1 MAEKAIEA
9 KKKDQKKSSEDYT
22 YAGMVFHRLTRHKLA
37 MVGAFMLIF
46 ILLFVF
52 VGPLIWRADPNTQ
65 IEGLGGLFNPAS
77 RAHPLGT
84 DDYGRD
90 VLARMFFGGRISLF
104 IGFISAISSTL
115 AGAFVGLVAGYYGGW
130 ADNILMRFTDAMLSI
145 PTFPLLI
152 ALASVLGKG
161 VWQIILVIVVFGWM
175 TDARLVRGLVLSLK
189 EQEYVEAARAIGAS
203 ANRIMWR
210 HLFPNTLAVLIVS
223 TTIGIGG
230 AIIYEASI
238 SFLGF
243 GVQAPFASWGNM
255 LQNAQQFIWNSP
267 RLIIYPGL
275 AIFMTVLGFNFF
287 GDGLRDAIDPKL
299 KL

>member
-1 MAEKAIEA
+1 MAEQVVEV
-9 KKKDQKKSSEDYT
+9 KKKRQKKSSEDYT
-22 YAGMVFHRLTRHKLA
+22 YIGMVLHRLSRHKLA
-37 MVGAFMLIF
+37 MAGAGMLIV

-52 VGPLIWRADPNTQ
+52 VGPLIWRADPNAQ
-65 IEGLGGLFNPAS
+65 IEGLEGLFNAPS
-77 RAHPLGT
+77 RLHPLGT

-104 IGFISAISSTL
+104 IGFVSAISSTMI
-115 AGAFVGLVAGYYGGW
+115 GAIVGLVAGYYGGW
-130 ADNILMRFTDAMLSI
+130 VDNLLMRFTDAMLSM

-152 ALASVLGKG
+152 ALSSVIGKG
-161 VWQIILVIVVFGWM
+161 VGQIILVIVVFGWM
-175 TDARLVRGLVLSLK
+175 TDARLVRGMALSLK

-230 AIIYEASI
+230 AIIYEAAI

-255 LQNAQQFIWNSP
+255 LQNAQQFIWKAP

>member
-9 KKKDQKKSSEDYT
+9 KKSGQRKSSEDYT
-22 YAGMVFHRLTRHKLA
+22 YVGMVLHRLTRHKLA
-37 MVGAFMLIF
+37 MFGAFMLVF
-46 ILLFVF
+46 ILVFVF
-52 VGPLIWRADPNTQ
+52 LGPLVWRMDPNAQ
-65 IEGLGGLFNPAS
+65 IEGLNGLFNPAS
-77 RAHPLGT
+77 RTHPLGT

-104 IGFISAISSTL
+104 IGFASAITSTL
-115 AGAFVGLVAGYYGGW
+115 LGALVGLVAGYYGGW
-130 ADNILMRFTDAMLSI
+130 SDNLLMRFTDAMLSI

-152 ALASVLGKG
+152 AMASVLGKG
-161 VWQIILVIVVFGWM
+161 VWQIILVIVAFGWM

-203 ANRIMWR
+203 ANRIMGR

-255 LQNAQQFIWNSP
+255 LQNAQEFIWSAP

>member
-1 MAEKAIEA
+1 
-9 KKKDQKKSSEDYT
+9 
-22 YAGMVFHRLTRHKLA
+22 
-37 MVGAFMLIF
+37 
-46 ILLFVF
+46 
-52 VGPLIWRADPNTQ
+52 
-65 IEGLGGLFNPAS
+65 
-77 RAHPLGT
+77 
-84 DDYGRD
+84 
-90 VLARMFFGGRISLF
+90 MFFGGRISLF
-104 IGFISAISSTL
+104 IGFVSAISSTMI
-115 AGAFVGLVAGYYGGW
+115 GAIVGLVAGYYGGW
-130 ADNILMRFTDAMLSI
+130 ADNLLMRFTDAMLSM

-152 ALASVLGKG
+152 ALSSVIGKG
-161 VWQIILVIVVFGWM
+161 VAQIILVIVVFGWM
-175 TDARLVRGLVLSLK
+175 TDARLVRGMALSLK

-230 AIIYEASI
+230 AIIYEAAI

-255 LQNAQQFIWNSP
+255 LQNAQQFIWKAP

>member
-9 KKKDQKKSSEDYT
+9 KKKGKKKSSDDYT
-22 YAGMVFHRLTRHKLA
+22 YVGMVLHRLTRHKLA
-37 MVGAFMLIF
+37 MVGAFMLII

-52 VGPLIWRADPNTQ
+52 VGPLIWRADPNAQ
-65 IEGLGGLFNPAS
+65 IEGLEGMFNTPS

-104 IGFISAISSTL
+104 IGFASAITSTL
-115 AGAFVGLVAGYYGGW
+115 IGALVGLVAGYYAGW
-130 ADNILMRFTDAMLSI
+130 ADNMLMRFTDAMLSI

-175 TDARLVRGLVLSLK
+175 VDARLVRGLVLSLK

-230 AIIYEASI
+230 AIIYE
-238 SFLGF
+238 
-243 GVQAPFASWGNM
+243 
-255 LQNAQQFIWNSP
+255 FIWNSP

>member
-1 MAEKAIEA
+1 MAEEMVEA
-9 KKKDQKKSSEDYT
+9 KKKSQKKSSEDYT
-22 YAGMVFHRLTRHKLA
+22 YIGMVFHRLTRHKLA
-37 MVGAFMLIF
+37 MAGAGMLIA

-52 VGPLIWRADPNTQ
+52 VGPLIWRSDPNAQ
-65 IEGLGGLFNPAS
+65 IEGFEGLFNVPS
-77 RAHPLGT
+77 RLHPLGT

-104 IGFISAISSTL
+104 IGFVSAISSTMI
-115 AGAFVGLVAGYYGGW
+115 GAIVGLVAGYYGGW
-130 ADNILMRFTDAMLSI
+130 VDNLLMRFTDAMLSM

-152 ALASVLGKG
+152 ALSSVIGKG
-161 VWQIILVIVVFGWM
+161 VGQIILVIIVFGWM
-175 TDARLVRGLVLSLK
+175 TDARLVRGMALSLK

-230 AIIYEASI
+230 AIIYEAAI

-255 LQNAQQFIWNSP
+255 LQNAQQFIWKAP

>member
-1 MAEKAIEA
+1 MEA
-9 KKKDQKKSSEDYT
+9 KKKGQKKSSDDYT
-22 YAGMVFHRLTRHKLA
+22 YVGMVFHRLTRHKLA
-37 MVGAFMLIF
+37 MVGAFMLIVM
-46 ILLFVF
+46 LLFVF
-52 VGPLIWRADPNTQ
+52 AGPLVWRADPNEQ
-65 IEGLGGLFNPAS
+65 IEGLEGMFNVPS
-77 RAHPLGT
+77 RSHPLGT

-104 IGFISAISSTL
+104 IGFVSAITAAL
-115 AGAFVGLVAGYYGGW
+115 VGALVGLVAGYYGGW
-130 ADNILMRFTDAMLSI
+130 ADDLLMRFTDAMLSI

-152 ALASVLGKG
+152 ALASVMGKG
-161 VWQIILVIVVFGWM
+161 IGQIIVVIVVFGWM
-175 TDARLVRGLVLSLK
+175 VDARLVRGLVLSLK
-189 EQEYVEAARAIGAS
+189 EQEYIEAAHAIGAS

>member
-1 MAEKAIEA
+1 MEA
-9 KKKDQKKSSEDYT
+9 KKKAQKKSSDDYT
-22 YAGMVFHRLTRHKLA
+22 YVGMVFHRLTRHKLA
-37 MVGAFMLIF
+37 MVGAFMLIVM
-46 ILLFVF
+46 LLFVF
-52 VGPLIWRADPNTQ
+52 VGPLVWRADPNEQ
-65 IEGLGGLFNPAS
+65 IEGLEGMFNVPS
-77 RAHPLGT
+77 RSHPLGT

-104 IGFISAISSTL
+104 IGFVSAITAAL
-115 AGAFVGLVAGYYGGW
+115 VGALVGLVAGYYGGW
-130 ADNILMRFTDAMLSI
+130 ADDLLMRFTDAMLSI

-152 ALASVLGKG
+152 ALASVMGKG
-161 VWQIILVIVVFGWM
+161 IGQIIVVIVVFGWM
-175 TDARLVRGLVLSLK
+175 VDARLVRGLVLSLK
-189 EQEYVEAARAIGAS
+189 EQEYIEAAHAIGAS

>member
-1 MAEKAIEA
+1 MAEKVIEA
-9 KKKDQKKSSEDYT
+9 KKKGQRKSSDDYT
-22 YAGMVFHRLTRHKLA
+22 YVGMVFHRLTRHKLA
-37 MVGAFMLIF
+37 MFGAFMLIV

-52 VGPLIWRADPNTQ
+52 VGPLVWRADPNEQ
-65 IEGLGGLFNPAS
+65 IEGLGGMFNVPS
-77 RAHPLGT
+77 PAHPLGT

-104 IGFISAISSTL
+104 IGFISAISSTIV
-115 AGAFVGLVAGYYGGW
+115 GTVVGLVAGYYGGW
-130 ADNILMRFTDAMLSI
+130 ADDLLMRFTDAMLSI

-152 ALASVLGKG
+152 ALASVMGKG
-161 VWQIILVIVVFGWM
+161 IGQIILVIVIFGWM
-175 TDARLVRGLVLSLK
+175 VDARLVRGLVLSLK
-189 EQEYVEAARAIGAS
+189 EQEYIEAAHAIGAS

>member
-1 MAEKAIEA
+1 MAEQAAAA
-9 KKKDQKKSSEDYT
+9 KKKQKTSDDYS
-22 YAGMVFHRLTRHKLA
+22 YVGMVFHRLTRHKLA
-37 MVGAFMLIF
+37 MAGAVMLI
-46 ILLFVF
+46 LMMLFVF
-52 VGPLIWRADPNTQ
+52 VGPLVWRADPNEQ
-65 IEGLGGLFNPAS
+65 IPGLEGMFNPPS
-77 RAHPLGT
+77 SAHPLGT

-104 IGFISAISSTL
+104 IGFSSAVSATL
-115 AGAFVGLVAGYYGGW
+115 IGAFIGLLAGYYGGW
-130 ADNILMRFTDAMLSI
+130 ADNLLMRFTDAMLSI

-152 ALASVLGKG
+152 ALASVMGKG
-161 VWQIILVIVVFGWM
+161 MWQIIMVIVVFGWM
-175 TDARLVRGLVLSLK
+175 SDARLVRGLALSLK

-223 TTIGIGG
+223 TTIGIGSS
-230 AIIYEASI
+230 IIYEASI

-243 GVQAPFASWGNM
+243 GIQAPLASWGNM
-255 LQNAQQFIWNSP
+255 LQNAQQFIWNAP
-267 RLIIYPGL
+267 RLIVYPGL
-275 AIFMTVLGFNFF
+275 AIFITVLGFNFF

>member
-1 MAEKAIEA
+1 MAEKVVEA
-9 KKKDQKKSSEDYT
+9 KKKGQRKSSDDYT
-22 YAGMVFHRLTRHKLA
+22 YVGMVFHRLTRHKLA
-37 MVGAFMLIF
+37 MVGAFMLIL

-52 VGPLIWRADPNTQ
+52 VGPLVWRADPNEQ
-65 IEGLGGLFNPAS
+65 IESLEGMLNVPS
-77 RAHPLGT
+77 RDHPLGT

-104 IGFISAISSTL
+104 IGFISAISSTIV
-115 AGAFVGLVAGYYGGW
+115 GAMVGLVAGYYGGW
-130 ADNILMRFTDAMLSI
+130 ADDLLMRFTDAMLSI

-161 VWQIILVIVVFGWM
+161 VWQIILVIVIFGWM
-175 TDARLVRGLVLSLK
+175 IDARLVRGLVLSLK
-189 EQEYVEAARAIGAS
+189 EQEYIEAAHAIGAS

>member
-1 MAEKAIEA
+1 MEA
-9 KKKDQKKSSEDYT
+9 KKKEQKKSSDDYT
-22 YAGMVFHRLTRHKLA
+22 YVGMVFHRLTRHKLA
-37 MVGAFMLIF
+37 MVGAFMLIVM
-46 ILLFVF
+46 LLFVF
-52 VGPLIWRADPNTQ
+52 VGPLVWRADPNEQ
-65 IEGLGGLFNPAS
+65 IEGLEGMFNVPS
-77 RAHPLGT
+77 RSHPLGT

-104 IGFISAISSTL
+104 IGFVSAITAAL
-115 AGAFVGLVAGYYGGW
+115 VGALVGLVAGYYGGW
-130 ADNILMRFTDAMLSI
+130 ADDLLMRFTDAMLSI

-152 ALASVLGKG
+152 ALASVMGKG
-161 VWQIILVIVVFGWM
+161 IGQIIVVIVVFGWM
-175 TDARLVRGLVLSLK
+175 VDARLVRGLVLSLK
-189 EQEYVEAARAIGAS
+189 EQEYIEAAHAIGAS

>member
-1 MAEKAIEA
+1 MAEQAAVA
-9 KKKDQKKSSEDYT
+9 KKKQKTSDEYSYV
-22 YAGMVFHRLTRHKLA
+22 GMVFHRLTRHKLA
-37 MVGAFMLIF
+37 MAGAVMLI
-46 ILLFVF
+46 LMMLFVF
-52 VGPLIWRADPNTQ
+52 VGPLVWRADPNEQ
-65 IEGLGGLFNPAS
+65 IPGLEGMFNPPS
-77 RAHPLGT
+77 SAHPLGT

-104 IGFISAISSTL
+104 IGFISAVSATL
-115 AGAFVGLVAGYYGGW
+115 IGAFIGLLAGYYGGW
-130 ADNILMRFTDAMLSI
+130 ADNLLMRFTDAMLSI

-152 ALASVLGKG
+152 ALASVMGKG
-161 VWQIILVIVVFGWM
+161 MWQIIMVIVVFGWM
-175 TDARLVRGLVLSLK
+175 SDARLVRGLALSLK

-223 TTIGIGG
+223 TTIGIGSS
-230 AIIYEASI
+230 IIYEASI

-243 GVQAPFASWGNM
+243 GIQAPLASWGNM
-255 LQNAQQFIWNSP
+255 LQNAQQFIWNAP
-267 RLIIYPGL
+267 RLIVYPGL
-275 AIFMTVLGFNFF
+275 AIFITVLGFNFF

>member
-1 MAEKAIEA
+1 MAEKPIEA
-9 KKKDQKKSSEDYT
+9 KRKGQKKSSDDYT
-22 YAGMVFHRLTRHKLA
+22 YIGMVLHRLTRHKLA
-37 MVGAFMLIF
+37 MIGAFTLVA

-52 VGPLIWRADPNTQ
+52 VGPLIWRADPNAQ
-65 IEGLGGLFNPAS
+65 IEGLGGMFNTPSA
-77 RAHPLGT
+77 AHPLGT

-90 VLARMFFGGRISLF
+90 ILARMFFGGRISMF
-104 IGFISAISSTL
+104 IGFASAITSTVI
-115 AGAFVGLVAGYYGGW
+115 GAFVGLVAGYYGGW

-152 ALASVLGKG
+152 ALASILGKG

-175 TDARLVRGLVLSLK
+175 QDARLVRGMVLSLK

-275 AIFMTVLGFNFF
+275 AIFLTVLSFNFF

>member
-1 MAEKAIEA
+1 MAEQAVAA
-9 KKKDQKKSSEDYT
+9 KKKQKSSEDYS
-22 YAGMVFHRLTRHKLA
+22 YVGMVLHRLTRHKLA
-37 MVGAFMLIF
+37 MAGAVMLI
-46 ILLFVF
+46 LMMLFVF
-52 VGPLIWRADPNTQ
+52 VGPLVWRADPNEQ
-65 IEGLGGLFNPAS
+65 IPGIEGMFNPPS
-77 RAHPLGT
+77 QAHPLGT

-104 IGFISAISSTL
+104 IGFSSAVSATL
-115 AGAFVGLVAGYYGGW
+115 IGAFIGLLAGYYGGW
-130 ADNILMRFTDAMLSI
+130 ADNLLMRFTDAMLSI

-152 ALASVLGKG
+152 ALASVMGKG
-161 VWQIILVIVVFGWM
+161 MWQIIMVIVVFGWM
-175 TDARLVRGLVLSLK
+175 SDARLVRGLALSLK

-223 TTIGIGG
+223 TTIGIGSS
-230 AIIYEASI
+230 IIYEASI

-243 GVQAPFASWGNM
+243 GIQAPLASWGNM
-255 LQNAQQFIWNSP
+255 LQNAQQFIWNAP
-267 RLIIYPGL
+267 RLIVYPGL
-275 AIFMTVLGFNFF
+275 AIFITVLGFNFF

>member
-1 MAEKAIEA
+1 MAEEMVEIT
-9 KKKDQKKSSEDYT
+9 KKRQKKSSEDYT
-22 YAGMVFHRLTRHKLA
+22 YVGMVFHRLTRHKLA
-37 MVGAFMLIF
+37 MAGAAMLIV

-52 VGPLIWRADPNTQ
+52 VGPLIWRADPNAQ
-65 IEGLGGLFNPAS
+65 IEGIEGMFNAPS
-77 RAHPLGT
+77 KAHPLGT

-104 IGFISAISSTL
+104 IGFVSAISSTMI
-115 AGAFVGLVAGYYGGW
+115 GAIVGLVAGYYGGW
-130 ADNILMRFTDAMLSI
+130 VDNLLMRFTDAMLSM

-152 ALASVLGKG
+152 ALSSVIGKG
-161 VWQIILVIVVFGWM
+161 VSQIILVIIVFGWM
-175 TDARLVRGLVLSLK
+175 QDARLVRGMALSLK

-223 TTIGIGG
+223 TTIGIGS

-255 LQNAQQFIWNSP
+255 LQNAQQFIWKAP

>member
-1 MAEKAIEA
+1 MAEQAVAA
-9 KKKDQKKSSEDYT
+9 KKKQKTSDDYS
-22 YAGMVFHRLTRHKLA
+22 YVGMVFHRLTRHKLA
-37 MVGAFMLIF
+37 MAGAVMLI
-46 ILLFVF
+46 LMMLFVF
-52 VGPLIWRADPNTQ
+52 VGPLVWRADPNEQ
-65 IEGLGGLFNPAS
+65 ISGLEGMFNPPS
-77 RAHPLGT
+77 SAHPLGT

-104 IGFISAISSTL
+104 IGFVSAVSATL
-115 AGAFVGLVAGYYGGW
+115 IGAFIGLLAGYYGGW
-130 ADNILMRFTDAMLSI
+130 ADNLLMRFTDAMLSI

-152 ALASVLGKG
+152 ALASVMGKG
-161 VWQIILVIVVFGWM
+161 MWQIIMVIVVFGWM
-175 TDARLVRGLVLSLK
+175 SDARLVRGLALSLK

-223 TTIGIGG
+223 TTIGIGSS
-230 AIIYEASI
+230 IIYEASI

-243 GVQAPFASWGNM
+243 GIQAPLASWGNM
-255 LQNAQQFIWNSP
+255 LQNAQQFIWNAP
-267 RLIIYPGL
+267 RLIVYPGL
-275 AIFMTVLGFNFF
+275 AIFITVLGFNFF

>member
-1 MAEKAIEA
+1 MAENAIDA
-9 KKKDQKKSSEDYT
+9 GKKKNQKTAEDFT
-22 YAGMVFHRLTRHKLA
+22 YIGMVLHRLTRHKLA
-37 MVGAFMLIF
+37 MAGAFMLIAIF
-46 ILLFVF
+46 LFVF
-52 VGPLIWRADPNTQ
+52 VGPLIWRIDPNLQ
-65 IEGLGGLFNPAS
+65 IESLEGLLNPAS
-77 RAHPLGT
+77 AAHPLGT

-104 IGFISAISSTL
+104 IGFVSAITAALVGTL
-115 AGAFVGLVAGYYGGW
+115 VGLVAGYYGGW

-152 ALASVLGKG
+152 ALASILGKG
-161 VWQIILVIVVFGWM
+161 IWQLIMVIVVFGWM
-175 TDARLVRGLVLSLK
+175 VDARLVRGMVLSLK

-203 ANRIMWR
+203 ANRIMWK

-230 AIIYEASI
+230 SIIYEASI

-255 LQNAQQFIWNSP
+255 LQNAQQYIWTAPS
-267 RLIIYPGL
+267 LIIYPGL

>member
-1 MAEKAIEA
+1 MAEQAVAA
-9 KKKDQKKSSEDYT
+9 KKKQKSSEDYS
-22 YAGMVFHRLTRHKLA
+22 YVGMVFHRLTRHKLA
-37 MVGAFMLIF
+37 MAGAVMLI
-46 ILLFVF
+46 LMMLFVF
-52 VGPLIWRADPNTQ
+52 VGPLVWRADPNEQ
-65 IEGLGGLFNPAS
+65 IPGIEGMFNPPS
-77 RAHPLGT
+77 QAHPLGT

-104 IGFISAISSTL
+104 IGFSAAVSATL
-115 AGAFVGLVAGYYGGW
+115 IGAFIGLLAGYYGGW
-130 ADNILMRFTDAMLSI
+130 ADNLLMRFTDAMLSI

-152 ALASVLGKG
+152 ALASVMGKG
-161 VWQIILVIVVFGWM
+161 MWQIIMVIVVFGWM
-175 TDARLVRGLVLSLK
+175 SDARLVRGLALSLK

-223 TTIGIGG
+223 TTIGIGSS
-230 AIIYEASI
+230 IIYEASI

-243 GVQAPFASWGNM
+243 GIQAPLASWGNM
-255 LQNAQQFIWNSP
+255 LQNAQQFIWTAP
-267 RLIIYPGL
+267 RLIVYPGL
-275 AIFMTVLGFNFF
+275 AIFIAVLGFNFF

>member
-1 MAEKAIEA
+1 M
-9 KKKDQKKSSEDYT
+9 
-22 YAGMVFHRLTRHKLA
+22 
-37 MVGAFMLIF
+37 
-46 ILLFVF
+46 
-52 VGPLIWRADPNTQ
+52 
-65 IEGLGGLFNPAS
+65 
-77 RAHPLGT
+77 GT

-115 AGAFVGLVAGYYGGW
+115 VGALVGLVAGYYGGW
-130 ADNILMRFTDAMLSI
+130 ADDLLMRFTDAMLSI

-161 VWQIILVIVVFGWM
+161 VWQIILVIVIFGWM
-175 TDARLVRGLVLSLK
+175 VDARLVRGLVLSLK
-189 EQEYVEAARAIGAS
+189 EQEYVEAAHAIGAS

>member
-1 MAEKAIEA
+1 MAEKALET
-9 KKKDQKKSSEDYT
+9 KKKGQKKSSDDYT
-22 YAGMVFHRLTRHKLA
+22 YVGMVFHRLTRHKLA
-37 MVGAFMLIF
+37 MIGAFMLIV
-46 ILLFVF
+46 ILVFVF
-52 VGPLIWRADPNTQ
+52 IGPLVWRADPNEQ
-65 IEGLGGLFNPAS
+65 IEGLEGMFNTPS
-77 RAHPLGT
+77 RMHPLGT

-90 VLARMFFGGRISLF
+90 VLARMFFGGRISLL
-104 IGFISAISSTL
+104 IGFISAISSTVV
-115 AGAFVGLVAGYYGGW
+115 GAIVGLVAGYYGGW
-130 ADNILMRFTDAMLSI
+130 ADSLLMRFTDAMLSI

-255 LQNAQQFIWNSP
+255 LQNAQQFIWTSP
-267 RLIIYPGL
+267 RLIIYPGM
-275 AIFMTVLGFNFF
+275 AIFLTVLGFNFF

>member
-1 MAEKAIEA
+1 MEA
-9 KKKDQKKSSEDYT
+9 KKKEQKKSSDDYT
-22 YAGMVFHRLTRHKLA
+22 YVGMVFHRLTRHKLA
-37 MVGAFMLIF
+37 MVGAFMLIVM
-46 ILLFVF
+46 LLFVF
-52 VGPLIWRADPNTQ
+52 VGPLVWRADPNEQ
-65 IEGLGGLFNPAS
+65 IEGLEGMFNAPS
-77 RAHPLGT
+77 RSHPLGT

-104 IGFISAISSTL
+104 IGFVSAITAAL
-115 AGAFVGLVAGYYGGW
+115 VGALVGLVAGYYGGW
-130 ADNILMRFTDAMLSI
+130 ADDLLMRFTDAMLSI

-152 ALASVLGKG
+152 ALASVMGKG
-161 VWQIILVIVVFGWM
+161 IGQIIVVIVVFGWM
-175 TDARLVRGLVLSLK
+175 VDARLVRGLVLSLK
-189 EQEYVEAARAIGAS
+189 EQEYIEAAHAIGAS

>member
-1 MAEKAIEA
+1 MTEKAMEA
-9 KKKDQKKSSEDYT
+9 KKTEQKKSSDDYT
-22 YAGMVFHRLTRHKLA
+22 YVGMVFHRLTRHKLA
-37 MVGAFMLIF
+37 MVGAFMLIVM
-46 ILLFVF
+46 LLFVF
-52 VGPLIWRADPNTQ
+52 VGPLVWRADPNEQ
-65 IEGLGGLFNPAS
+65 IEGLEGMFNVPS
-77 RAHPLGT
+77 RSHPLGT

-104 IGFISAISSTL
+104 IGFVSAITAAL
-115 AGAFVGLVAGYYGGW
+115 VGALVGLVAGYYGGW
-130 ADNILMRFTDAMLSI
+130 ADDLLMRFTDAMLSI

-152 ALASVLGKG
+152 ALASVMGKG
-161 VWQIILVIVVFGWM
+161 IGQIIVVIVVFGWM
-175 TDARLVRGLVLSLK
+175 VDARLVRGLVLSLK
-189 EQEYVEAARAIGAS
+189 EQEYVEAAHAIGAS

>member
-1 MAEKAIEA
+1 MAEQAVAA
-9 KKKDQKKSSEDYT
+9 KKKQKSSEDYS
-22 YAGMVFHRLTRHKLA
+22 YVGMVFHRLTRHKLA
-37 MVGAFMLIF
+37 MAGAVMLI
-46 ILLFVF
+46 LMMLFVF
-52 VGPLIWRADPNTQ
+52 VGPLVWRADPNEQ
-65 IEGLGGLFNPAS
+65 IPGIEGMFNPPS
-77 RAHPLGT
+77 QAHPLGT

-104 IGFISAISSTL
+104 IGFSAAVSATL
-115 AGAFVGLVAGYYGGW
+115 IGAFIGLLAGYYGGW
-130 ADNILMRFTDAMLSI
+130 ADNLLMRFTDAMLSI

-152 ALASVLGKG
+152 ALASVMGKG
-161 VWQIILVIVVFGWM
+161 MWQIIMVIVVFGWM
-175 TDARLVRGLVLSLK
+175 SDARLVRGLALSLK

-223 TTIGIGG
+223 TTIGIGSS
-230 AIIYEASI
+230 IIYEASI

-243 GVQAPFASWGNM
+243 GIQAPLASWGNM
-255 LQNAQQFIWNSP
+255 LQNAQQFIWNAP
-267 RLIIYPGL
+267 RLIVYPGL
-275 AIFMTVLGFNFF
+275 AIFITVLGFNFF

>member
-1 MAEKAIEA
+1 MAENVIEA
-9 KKKDQKKSSEDYT
+9 KKKGQKKSSDEYT
-22 YAGMVFHRLTRHKLA
+22 YVGMVLHRLTRHKLA
-37 MVGAFMLIF
+37 MVGAFMLIV
-46 ILLFVF
+46 ILVFVF
-52 VGPLIWRADPNTQ
+52 VGPLVWRADPNEQ
-65 IEGLGGLFNPAS
+65 IEGLGGMFNTPSA
-77 RAHPLGT
+77 AHPLGT

-90 VLARMFFGGRISLF
+90 VLARMFFGGRISLL

-115 AGAFVGLVAGYYGGW
+115 VGALVGLVAGYYGGW

-203 ANRIMWR
+203 AGRIMWR

-255 LQNAQQFIWNSP
+255 LQNAQQFIWTNP

-275 AIFMTVLGFNFF
+275 AIFLTVLGFNFF

>member
-1 MAEKAIEA
+1 MEA
-9 KKKDQKKSSEDYT
+9 KKKVQKKTSDDYT
-22 YAGMVFHRLTRHKLA
+22 YVGMVFHRLTRHKLA
-37 MVGAFMLIF
+37 MVGAFMLIVM
-46 ILLFVF
+46 LLFVF
-52 VGPLIWRADPNTQ
+52 VGPLVWRADPNEQ
-65 IEGLGGLFNPAS
+65 IEGLEGMFNVPS
-77 RAHPLGT
+77 RSHPLGT

-104 IGFISAISSTL
+104 IGFVSAITAAL
-115 AGAFVGLVAGYYGGW
+115 VGALVGLVAGYYGGW
-130 ADNILMRFTDAMLSI
+130 ADDLLMRFTDAMLSI

-152 ALASVLGKG
+152 ALASVMGKG
-161 VWQIILVIVVFGWM
+161 IGQIIVVIVVFGWM
-175 TDARLVRGLVLSLK
+175 VDARLVRGLVLSLK
-189 EQEYVEAARAIGAS
+189 EQEYIEAAHAIGAS

>member
-1 MAEKAIEA
+1 
-9 KKKDQKKSSEDYT
+9 
-22 YAGMVFHRLTRHKLA
+22 
-37 MVGAFMLIF
+37 MVGAFMLIVM
-46 ILLFVF
+46 LLFVF
-52 VGPLIWRADPNTQ
+52 VGPLVWRADPNEQ
-65 IEGLGGLFNPAS
+65 IEGLEGMFNVPS
-77 RAHPLGT
+77 RSHPLGT

-104 IGFISAISSTL
+104 IGFVSAITAAL
-115 AGAFVGLVAGYYGGW
+115 VGALVGLVAGYYGGW
-130 ADNILMRFTDAMLSI
+130 ADDLLMRFTDAMLSI

-152 ALASVLGKG
+152 ALASVMGKG
-161 VWQIILVIVVFGWM
+161 IGQIIVVIVVFGWM
-175 TDARLVRGLVLSLK
+175 VDARLVRGLVLSLK
-189 EQEYVEAARAIGAS
+189 EQEYIEAAHAIGAS

>member
-1 MAEKAIEA
+1 MAEEIAEV
-9 KKKDQKKSSEDYT
+9 KKKGQKKSSEDYT
-22 YAGMVFHRLTRHKLA
+22 YLGMVFHRLTRHKLA
-37 MVGAFMLIF
+37 MAGAAMLVV
-46 ILLFVF
+46 ILVFVF
-52 VGPLIWRADPNTQ
+52 VGPLIWRADPNAQ
-65 IEGLGGLFNPAS
+65 IEGLEGLFNAPS
-77 RAHPLGT
+77 KLHPLGT

-104 IGFISAISSTL
+104 IGFVSAISSTMI
-115 AGAFVGLVAGYYGGW
+115 GAIVGLVAGYYGGW
-130 ADNILMRFTDAMLSI
+130 ADNLLMRFTDAMLSM

-152 ALASVLGKG
+152 ALSSVIGKG
-161 VWQIILVIVVFGWM
+161 VGQIILVIVVFGWM
-175 TDARLVRGLVLSLK
+175 TDARLVRGMALSLK

-230 AIIYEASI
+230 AIIYEAAI

-255 LQNAQQFIWNSP
+255 LQNAQQFIWKAP

>member
-1 MAEKAIEA
+1 MAEEMVEI
-9 KKKDQKKSSEDYT
+9 KKKRQKKSSEDYT
-22 YAGMVFHRLTRHKLA
+22 YIGMVFHRLTRHKLA
-37 MVGAFMLIF
+37 MAGAGMLIV

-52 VGPLIWRADPNTQ
+52 VGPLVWRNDPNAQ
-65 IEGLGGLFNPAS
+65 IEGIEGLFNTPS
-77 RAHPLGT
+77 KIHLLGT

-104 IGFISAISSTL
+104 IGFVSAITSTMI
-115 AGAFVGLVAGYYGGW
+115 GAIVGLVAGYYGGW
-130 ADNILMRFTDAMLSI
+130 VDNLLMRFTDAMLSM

-152 ALASVLGKG
+152 ALSSVIGKG
-161 VWQIILVIVVFGWM
+161 VGQIILVIIVFGWM
-175 TDARLVRGLVLSLK
+175 TDARLVRGMALSLK

-230 AIIYEASI
+230 AIIYEAAI

-255 LQNAQQFIWNSP
+255 LQNAQQFIWKAP

>member
-1 MAEKAIEA
+1 MAEQAVAA
-9 KKKDQKKSSEDYT
+9 KKKQKSSEDYS
-22 YAGMVFHRLTRHKLA
+22 YVGMVFHRLTRHKLA
-37 MVGAFMLIF
+37 MAGAVMLI
-46 ILLFVF
+46 LMMLFVF
-52 VGPLIWRADPNTQ
+52 VGPLVWRADPNEQ
-65 IEGLGGLFNPAS
+65 IPGIEGMFNPPS
-77 RAHPLGT
+77 QAHPLGT

-104 IGFISAISSTL
+104 IGFSSAVSATL
-115 AGAFVGLVAGYYGGW
+115 IGAFIGLLAGYYGGW
-130 ADNILMRFTDAMLSI
+130 ADNLLMRFTDAMLSI

-152 ALASVLGKG
+152 ALASVMGKG
-161 VWQIILVIVVFGWM
+161 MWQIIMVIVVFGWM
-175 TDARLVRGLVLSLK
+175 SDARLVRGLALSLK

-223 TTIGIGG
+223 TTIGIGSS
-230 AIIYEASI
+230 IIYEASI

-243 GVQAPFASWGNM
+243 GIQAPLASWGNM
-255 LQNAQQFIWNSP
+255 LQNAQQFIWNAP
-267 RLIIYPGL
+267 RLIVYPGL
-275 AIFMTVLGFNFF
+275 AIFITVLGFNFF

>member
-1 MAEKAIEA
+1 
-9 KKKDQKKSSEDYT
+9 
-22 YAGMVFHRLTRHKLA
+22 
-37 MVGAFMLIF
+37 
-46 ILLFVF
+46 
-52 VGPLIWRADPNTQ
+52 
-65 IEGLGGLFNPAS
+65 
-77 RAHPLGT
+77 
-84 DDYGRD
+84 
-90 VLARMFFGGRISLF
+90 
-104 IGFISAISSTL
+104 
-115 AGAFVGLVAGYYGGW
+115 
-130 ADNILMRFTDAMLSI
+130 
-145 PTFPLLI
+145 
-152 ALASVLGKG
+152 
-161 VWQIILVIVVFGWM
+161 
-175 TDARLVRGLVLSLK
+175 
-189 EQEYVEAARAIGAS
+189 
-203 ANRIMWR
+203 MWR

-230 AIIYEASI
+230 NIIYEASI

>member
-1 MAEKAIEA
+1 MVEIT
-9 KKKDQKKSSEDYT
+9 KKRQKKSSEDYT
-22 YAGMVFHRLTRHKLA
+22 YVGMVFHRLTRHKLA
-37 MVGAFMLIF
+37 MAGAAMLIV

-52 VGPLIWRADPNTQ
+52 VGPLIWRADPNAQ
-65 IEGLGGLFNPAS
+65 IEGIEGMFNAPS
-77 RAHPLGT
+77 KAHPLGT

-104 IGFISAISSTL
+104 IGFVSAISSTMI
-115 AGAFVGLVAGYYGGW
+115 GAIVGLVAGYYGGW
-130 ADNILMRFTDAMLSI
+130 VDNLLMRFTDAMLSM

-152 ALASVLGKG
+152 ALSSVIGKG
-161 VWQIILVIVVFGWM
+161 VSQIILVIIVFGWM
-175 TDARLVRGLVLSLK
+175 QDARLVRGMALSLK

-223 TTIGIGG
+223 TTIGIGS

-255 LQNAQQFIWNSP
+255 LQNAQQFIWKAP